1 MRIST
6 CSISFGKV
14 CFLTGLF
21 FCLLF
26 SAPLTAQISAVSGE
40 APVDT
45 VYNPVVDYGS
55 MPRKYEIADITV
67 SGATDNYEDFVIIGY
82 SGLTVG
88 DEIEIPGDAITNAV
102 KRFWKQGLFSDIAIS
117 ITKIAGNKV
126 WLNIALQQRPRIS
139 EVNYIGIKKS
149 EREELEQRLGLIK
162 GNQITPNLV
171 DRAKLLIKRYYDE
184 KGFKNAEVS
193 IYQKDD
199 LSSDCRYRNR

>member
-1 MRIST
+1 MMRIST

-67 SGATDNYEDFVIIGY
+67 SERPIIMKIL
-82 SGLTVG
+82 SL
-88 DEIEIPGDAITNAV
+88 
-102 KRFWKQGLFSDIAIS
+102 SDIR
-117 ITKIAGNKV
+117 V
-126 WLNIALQQRPRIS
+126 
-139 EVNYIGIKKS
+139 
-149 EREELEQRLGLIK
+149 
-162 GNQITPNLV
+162 
-171 DRAKLLIKRYYDE
+171 
-184 KGFKNAEVS
+184 
-193 IYQKDD
+193 
-199 LSSDCRYRNR
+199 